1 MQIYREFF
9 PILFICSVLN
19 YSRTLKGL
27 ASSSSSLFLQS
38 LRRVVK
44 ITFIKIII
52 NMGFCILFLLCV
64 LFYLS
69 F

>member
-9 PILFICSVLN
+9 PILFICSGLS

-27 ASSSSSLFLQS
+27 ASSSSLFLQS

-44 ITFIKIII
+44 ITLIKIII
-52 NMGFCILFLLCV
+52 DMGFCILFLLCV